1 MSLCKLKVTICNIKF
16 DDGKFGEDCGS
27 PEKVEL
33 KMDLSHLIRMGGVEI
48 DGHNGI
54 VHKDKFLDEVEMVL
68 ERTEGFDFSDLC
80 DWDCMV
86 EGNGF
91 GFRFTDDTIT
101 VNMF

>member
-1 MSLCKLKVTICNIKF
+1 MGFGKLKVTIYNIKF
-16 DDGKFGEDCGS
+16 DDSKFREDCGS

-33 KMDLSHLIRMGGVEI
+33 KIDLSHLIRMGIVEM

-80 DWDCMV
+80 DWDCIV

-91 GFRFTDDTIT
+91 VFWLMDDTIT